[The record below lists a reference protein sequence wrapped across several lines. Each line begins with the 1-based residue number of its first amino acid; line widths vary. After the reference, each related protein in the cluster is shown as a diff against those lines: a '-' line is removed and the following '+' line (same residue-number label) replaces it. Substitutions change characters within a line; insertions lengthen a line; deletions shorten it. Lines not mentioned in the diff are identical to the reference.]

1 MELYLEKLLLGGGV
15 AVMVLRCRIQEML
28 RDWLISFD
36 TDNLNAKGGPRVK
49 RIAKA
54 EESDE
59 TQKRARVRL

>member
-1 MELYLEKLLLGGGV
+1 
-15 AVMVLRCRIQEML
+15 MVLRCRIQEML

-59 TQKRARVRL
+59 TQKRARASVRL